1 MRAGRLGAPR
11 PRRATSPAS
20 RPRRTI
26 GTRRPAGRAARSRD
40 SGRQRAPGTLA
51 SSRRPARS
59 PRMANCSRSTCGRSG
74 RLGRGRP
81 FPAARY
87 VERRAGTHAIERSSS
102 YGRASTR
109 STAGRDTRAAR
120 RRAAARLRRV
130 SSVSRFARLRISQ
143 FQRKHTGRRDGY
155 AWVARRSSQGSLR
168 PHVSRVACRVSHGAT
183 SPEHDRQAATA
194 GRDCRDERASSP
206 NAALRVRKAVER
218 APDCRR
224 QLREVAGEH
233 EPGWPAGVSGRSRV
247 NTGGGR
253 VPVVGTPASGEVAI
267 AITVSDSR
275 KPAAPDRSAGRW
287 TWTAAAGVGPRRRIA
302 PAGARTQGVLVNAL
316 AADARRSAA
325 SASFRRSGF
334 TARPSTPA
342 AAAAHTALV
351 YSSQT
356 SRCAVRRSENFR
368 RLAVPSAMA
377 CGPLSGRVVKG
388 SATA

>member
-1 MRAGRLGAPR
+1 MAQI
-11 PRRATSPAS
+11 S
-20 RPRRTI
+20 
-26 GTRRPAGRAARSRD
+26 ARNE
-40 SGRQRAPGTLA
+40 GFLA
-51 SSRRPARS
+51 D
-59 PRMANCSRSTCGRSG
+59 T
-74 RLGRGRP
+74 
-81 FPAARY
+81 
-87 VERRAGTHAIERSSS
+87 S

-143 FQRKHTGRRDGY
+143 FQRKHTGWRDGY

-168 PHVSRVACRVSHGAT
+168 PHVSRVARRVSHGAT

-267 AITVSDSR
+267 TVAIIRLPQARSARPERRPVDMDRRRGRRT
-275 KPAAPDRSAGRW
+275 ATTDRSGRRPNSRCPSS
-287 TWTAAAGVGPRRRIA
+287 TPSKQTPGGRPPRR
-302 PAGARTQGVLVNAL
+302 
-316 AADARRSAA
+316 A
-325 SASFRRSGF
+325 SAGQAS
-334 TARPSTPA
+334 RPAPRLPPLQPPTPPWCI
-342 AAAAHTALV
+342 H
-351 YSSQT
+351 
-356 SRCAVRRSENFR
+356 R
-368 RLAVPSAMA
+368 RLPGVPYEDPKTSAV
-377 CGPLSGRVVKG
+377 
-388 SATA
+388 

>member
-1 MRAGRLGAPR
+1 MAQI
-11 PRRATSPAS
+11 S
-20 RPRRTI
+20 
-26 GTRRPAGRAARSRD
+26 ARNE
-40 SGRQRAPGTLA
+40 GFLA
-51 SSRRPARS
+51 D
-59 PRMANCSRSTCGRSG
+59 T
-74 RLGRGRP
+74 
-81 FPAARY
+81 
-87 VERRAGTHAIERSSS
+87 S

-109 STAGRDTRAAR
+109 STAGRDTRAGR

-267 AITVSDSR
+267 TVAIIRLPQARSARPERRPVDMDRRRGRRTATTDRSGRRPNSRCPRQRPRSRRQAVGRLGELPQVRLHGPPLDSR
-275 KPAAPDRSAGRW
+275 RCSRPHRL
-287 TWTAAAGVGPRRRIA
+287 GVFVADFPVCRTTIRKLPPFSSTISHGVRPPFGPRR
-302 PAGARTQGVLVNAL
+302 QGVGDGLDPV
-316 AADARRSAA
+316 DRSR
-325 SASFRRSGF
+325 F
-334 TARPSTPA
+334 
-342 AAAAHTALV
+342 L
-351 YSSQT
+351 QQ
-356 SRCAVRRSENFR
+356 
-368 RLAVPSAMA
+368 L
-377 CGPLSGRVVKG
+377 
-388 SATA
+388 